1 MATEIEHKFLV
12 RMDLWRPAGP
22 GLFYRQGY
30 LSSVSARVVRVRVVG
45 DKALLTVKGP
55 SVGITRSEFEY
66 PIPLDDATAMLDALC
81 ERPIIEKTRHRES
94 FAGRM
99 WEIDVFHGDN
109 EGLVLAEVEVASEA
123 DPVALPPW
131 AGAEVSHDLRYFN
144 SNLVAN
150 PYKNWRR
157 F

>member
-12 RMDLWRPAGP
+12 RTDLWRPAGP
-22 GLFYRQGY
+22 GLLYRQGY
-30 LSSVSARVVRVRVVG
+30 LSSLSARVVRVRVVG

-157 F
+157 L